1 MRVPSRPPPPL
12 SGRFRALRLLRAAAV
27 ATVLGGAA
35 CGAEA
40 QPPLTL
46 GILPAE
52 GPLETRNDWSP
63 FAAGIA
69 QALGV
74 PTRLAAATSY
84 DAMADA
90 LRHGT
95 IDLAV
100 LSGSLAVEAV
110 SRHGMTVIARAL
122 PADPARHRAVLV
134 SRRGAAPATLVQML
148 MRPGYWKLARGDTRS
163 LSGYLVPQL
172 RFFLPRGLRMEA
184 FFFAEVPGS
193 PQTNMLAVANGEVDV
208 GLTTGSE
215 LARFKE
221 RFPNEYSRIA
231 ALWQSDPLPA
241 ALVVARRALP
251 EPVRARLVT
260 HLAGLGRTSAGQ
272 EELRRRHA
280 LAGFEPAG
288 DAGLLAH
295 AHLVYSFDSQSALQ
309 GRWTDEAARR
319 TRLLR
324 IEEEYAALRATLGDQ
339 RIPKGYVM
347 PAANQSP

>member
-1 MRVPSRPPPPL
+1 MRDPFRPPPPL
-12 SGRFRALRLLRAAAV
+12 SGRIPALRLLRAAAV
-27 ATVLGGAA
+27 AAVLGGAA
-35 CGAEA
+35 CGAAA
-40 QPPLTL
+40 QPKLTL
-46 GILPAE
+46 GILPVE

-74 PTRLAAATSY
+74 PTQLAAATSY

-90 LRHGT
+90 LRNGT
-95 IDLAV
+95 VDLAL
-100 LSGSLAVEAV
+100 LSGSLAVDAV
-110 SRHGMTVIARAL
+110 SRHDMTVVARAL
-122 PADPARHRAVLV
+122 PANPARHRAVLV
-134 SRRGAAPATLVQML
+134 SRRGAAPATLDQML

-163 LSGYLVPQL
+163 LSGYLMPQL
-172 RFFLPRGLRMEA
+172 RLFLPRGLRMEA

-221 RFPNEYSRIA
+221 RFPNEYARIA
-231 ALWQSDPLPA
+231 VLWQSDPLPA

-251 EPVRARLVT
+251 EPVRARLGAY
-260 HLAGLGRTSAGQ
+260 LAGLGRTSAERDGLQ
-272 EELRRRHA
+272 RRHT
-280 LAGFEPAG
+280 LAGFEPAD

-324 IEEEYAALRATLGDQ
+324 IEEEYAALRAALSEK
-339 RIPKGYVM
+339 RIPKGYVV
-347 PAANQSP
+347 PAASQPP